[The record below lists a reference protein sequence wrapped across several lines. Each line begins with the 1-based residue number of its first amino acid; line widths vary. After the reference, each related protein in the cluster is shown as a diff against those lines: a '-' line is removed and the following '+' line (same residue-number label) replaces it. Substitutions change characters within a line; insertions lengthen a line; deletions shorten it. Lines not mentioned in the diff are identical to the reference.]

1 MVYAPMIILR
11 FLPALLLLS
20 LPALFGCRAERR
32 DAPEQPAQEVQQDP
46 AEREAVLA
54 ALQVLKQDALRDAF
68 AALPRYRYTR
78 RTRTEQF
85 DAAQRLV
92 AFRERATRYDLQ
104 GQARTR
110 VVLQADSSGAFDF
123 GYLAPFIS
131 AAADERDAADL
142 PQYVLLDDPP
152 YLAPRNREAF
162 VYRFLPD
169 TVLADGAAQ
178 AIEVRAR
185 PGAGDAQD
193 IRRVRLYRDRRSGQL
208 VALSLHRR
216 EGGLLFREESRFYV
230 EIRPVPGGWAPLRTR
245 FSTRLRV
252 PLRTPQQFQTTSTY
266 SDYGEAG

>member
-1 MVYAPMIILR
+1 MKTLR
-11 FLPALLLLS
+11 LLPALFLLS
-20 LPALFGCRAERR
+20 LPGLWGCGAEPDAPAHAAPDEIRRQDAAER
-32 DAPEQPAQEVQQDP
+32 Q
-46 AEREAVLA
+46 AVLT
-54 ALQVLKQDALRDAF
+54 ALQSLRQSALREAF

-85 DAAQRLV
+85 DAAERPLAFVERL
-92 AFRERATRYDLQ
+92 TRNDVP
-104 GQARTR
+104 GGPRT
-110 VVLQADSSGAFDF
+110 VLEADSAGAFAF
-123 GYLAPFIS
+123 GYLRPFLP
-131 AAADERDAADL
+131 AKADERDAADL